1 MSEPTPAMV
10 ELKGVS
16 VSFDGFK
23 ALDINHFSVGRNELR
38 VVIGPNGAGKTTL
51 CDVISGKTRAG
62 TGSVHFDGHDITRAP
77 DVEIARRGVGR
88 KFQTPSVFDSLT
100 VYQNMEL
107 SLPGRRS
114 VWQSL
119 FAKASDEQRDAILKL
134 LDRVHLLEEANRPA
148 KYLSHG
154 QRQWLEI
161 SMLIIADPKLL
172 LVDEPAAGL
181 TDRETILTAE
191 LLTELAGRH
200 TLIVIE
206 HDMDFVRRL
215 NSRVTVLNEGKVLAD
230 GTLAEVQANAEVIE
244 AYLGR

>member
-1 MSEPTPAMV
+1 
-10 ELKGVS
+10 
-16 VSFDGFK
+16 
-23 ALDINHFSVGRNELR
+23 
-38 VVIGPNGAGKTTL
+38 
-51 CDVISGKTRAG
+51 
-62 TGSVHFDGHDITRAP
+62 
-77 DVEIARRGVGR
+77 
-88 KFQTPSVFDSLT
+88 
-100 VYQNMEL
+100 
-107 SLPGRRS
+107 
-114 VWQSL
+114 
-119 FAKASDEQRDAILKL
+119 
-134 LDRVHLLEEANRPA
+134 
-148 KYLSHG
+148 
-154 QRQWLEI
+154 
-161 SMLIIADPKLL
+161 MLIIADPKLL

>member
-1 MSEPTPAMV
+1 
-10 ELKGVS
+10 
-16 VSFDGFK
+16 
-23 ALDINHFSVGRNELR
+23 
-38 VVIGPNGAGKTTL
+38 
-51 CDVISGKTRAG
+51 
-62 TGSVHFDGHDITRAP
+62 
-77 DVEIARRGVGR
+77 
-88 KFQTPSVFDSLT
+88 
-100 VYQNMEL
+100 MEL
-107 SLPGRRS
+107 SLPGRRG
-114 VWQSL
+114 VWKTL
-119 FAKASDEQRDAILKL
+119 FSSPVPEQTSAILRL
-134 LDRVHLLEEANRPA
+134 LERVHLLEEADRPA

-181 TDRETILTAE
+181 SDRETELTAE
-191 LLTELAGRH
+191 LLLELAGRH

-230 GTLAEVQANAEVIE
+230 GTMEQVQADPTVIE

>member
-1 MSEPTPAMV
+1 MSESFMV
-10 ELKGVS
+10 ELKDVV

-23 ALDINHFSVGRNELR
+23 ALNVHSFSIGCNELR

-51 CDVISGKTRAG
+51 CDVISGKTRVAAG
-62 TGSVHFDGHDITRAP
+62 KVHLDGVDVTHAS

-107 SLPGRRS
+107 SLPGRRG
-114 VWQSL
+114 VWKTL
-119 FAKASDEQRDAILKL
+119 FSCTADEQRDRILRL
-134 LDRVHLLEEANRPA
+134 LSRVHLIEEADRPA

-161 SMLIIADPKLL
+161 SMLIVADPKLL

-181 TDRETILTAE
+181 TDRETALTAE
-191 LLTELAGRH
+191 LLLELAGRH
-200 TLIVIE
+200 TLMVIE

-215 NSRVTVLNEGKVLAD
+215 NARVTVLNEGQI
-230 GTLAEVQANAEVIE
+230 LAEGSMEQVQTNPQVIE